1 MRSASRRISFQF
13 MCGGSECTAR
23 CLMLQGDASLDGAA
37 LGLESCGAS
46 AASGDGRDVFTL
58 QAGGQ
63 LVNVAGGRCAVI
75 RENNGEDGDVVLGN
89 CDNAAKWE
97 ISGNAQ
103 LKLVG
108 APNLCL
114 SQRGLTAGTVDVA
127 AKAAVTASS
136 TANGFSHGARAFFA
150 FFLLRAMINKSLCA
164 RRCGDGRRW
173 QPWYFLG
180 VQT

>member
-1 MRSASRRISFQF
+1 MRVKRSASRRTSFQL
-13 MCGGSECTAR
+13 MRGGIERTAR
-23 CLMLQGDASLDGAA
+23 CLILQGDASLDGAA
-37 LGLESCGAS
+37 LGLERCGAS

-63 LVNVAGGRCAVI
+63 LVNVAGGKCAVI
-75 RENNGEDGDVVLGN
+75 CESNWEDGDVVLGN
-89 CDNAAKWE
+89 CDNAAEWE

-103 LKLVG
+103 WKLVG

-150 FFLLRAMINKSLCA
+150 FIPFTNLKC
-164 RRCGDGRRW
+164 
-173 QPWYFLG
+173 PK
-180 VQT
+180 

>member
-1 MRSASRRISFQF
+1 MPCARAPIRFWAEFISINLCWQR
-13 MCGGSECTAR
+13 ERVVT
-23 CLMLQGDASLDGAA
+23 CLILQGDVSLDGAA
-37 LGLESCGAS
+37 LGLERCGAS

-58 QAGGQ
+58 QTGGQ
-63 LVNVAGGRCAVI
+63 LVNVAGGKCAVV
-75 RENNGEDGDVVLGN
+75 RESNGEDGDVVLGN
-89 CDNAAKWE
+89 CDNAAEWE

-136 TANGFSHGARAFFA
+136 TANGFSHGARALFEFRIIYDFA
-150 FFLLRAMINKSLCA
+150 MP
-164 RRCGDGRRW
+164 D
-173 QPWYFLG
+173 
-180 VQT
+180 VT

>member
-1 MRSASRRISFQF
+1 M
-13 MCGGSECTAR
+13 
-23 CLMLQGDASLDGAA
+23 
-37 LGLESCGAS
+37 GLEKCSAA

-63 LVNVAGGRCAVI
+63 LVNVAGGKCAIV
-75 RENNGEDGDVVLGN
+75 RESSGEDGDVVLGN
-89 CDNAAKWE
+89 CDKAAEWE

-114 SQRGLTAGTVDVA
+114 SQRGLTAGIMDVA

-150 FFLLRAMINKSLCA
+150 FIPCTNLRCPK
-164 RRCGDGRRW
+164 
-173 QPWYFLG
+173 
-180 VQT
+180 

>member
-13 MCGGSECTAR
+13 TCGGSECTAR

-37 LGLESCGAS
+37 LGLERCGAS

-114 SQRGLTAGTVDVA
+114 SQRGRCCESGGDGELHREWFLTW
-127 AKAAVTASS
+127 
-136 TANGFSHGARAFFA
+136 
-150 FFLLRAMINKSLCA
+150 CA
-164 RRCGDGRRW
+164 RVLT
-173 QPWYFLG
+173 F
-180 VQT
+180 

>member
-1 MRSASRRISFQF
+1 MRVMRSASGRISFLLT
-13 MCGGSECTAR
+13 CGGSERIAR
-23 CLMLQGDASLDGAA
+23 CLVLQGDASLDGAA
-37 LGLESCGAS
+37 LGLERCGAS

-75 RENNGEDGDVVLGN
+75 RKTNGEDGEVVLGN
-89 CDNAAKWE
+89 CDNAAEWE
-97 ISGNAQ
+97 LSGNAQ

-136 TANGFSHGARAFFA
+136 TANGFSHGARAFLYFGL
-150 FFLLRAMINKSLCA
+150 FTHLRCSK
-164 RRCGDGRRW
+164 
-173 QPWYFLG
+173 
-180 VQT
+180 

>member
-1 MRSASRRISFQF
+1 MSFRILVACRTLLGTSKSLVRVKRFASGRISFELT
-13 MCGGSECTAR
+13 CGGSARIAR
-23 CLMLQGDASLDGAA
+23 CLLLQGDASLDGAG
-37 LGLESCGAS
+37 LGLERCGAS

-75 RENNGEDGDVVLGN
+75 RESNGEDGEVVLGN
-89 CDNAAKWE
+89 CDNAAEWE
-97 ISGNAQ
+97 MSGNAQ

-114 SQRGLTAGTVDVA
+114 SQRGLAAGSVDVA

-136 TANGFSHGARAFFA
+136 TANGFSHGARARFDI
-150 FFLLRAMINKSLCA
+150 LTYSRI
-164 RRCGDGRRW
+164 
-173 QPWYFLG
+173 
-180 VQT
+180 